1 LIIAKGLMGASR
13 GQPQFKDMIALLE
26 VRWVSAKDLGIG
38 PLQLMPM
45 F

>member
-1 LIIAKGLMGASR
+1 
-13 GQPQFKDMIALLE
+13 
-26 VRWVSAKDLGIG
+26 VSAKELGIG